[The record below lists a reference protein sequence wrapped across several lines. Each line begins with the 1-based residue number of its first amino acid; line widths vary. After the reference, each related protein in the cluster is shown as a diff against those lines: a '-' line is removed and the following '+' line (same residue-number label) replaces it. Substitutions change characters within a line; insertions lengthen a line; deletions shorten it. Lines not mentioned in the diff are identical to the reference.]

1 MRIPVQLKI
10 TGHNHGRS
18 QKISQGGSPKKVSHN
33 EKKPL
38 PHIVKKAPI
47 KRKRAPYGDSFIW
60 GANTYTCPPPP
71 CYAVRCLRGYVIIVN
86 MCANNVI
93 YSTSRIGA
101 HYVMCCAISNS
112 VLRNVRKLRIT
123 MQLSSRKRR
132 GFYSSFQGMFTK
144 CTDERFEI
152 RPKLVVIRRIKGR
165 VGCNYN
171 NKLRK
176 YGALGPI
183 TSIIIH
189 PLPEPPNISS
199 PPLPPKSNDQPRS
212 SGIVT
217 ASPNASMVSTK

>member
-1 MRIPVQLKI
+1 MNAPFLTIVLIWTSSLSIKI
-10 TGHNHGRS
+10 
-18 QKISQGGSPKKVSHN
+18 
-33 EKKPL
+33 
-38 PHIVKKAPI
+38 
-47 KRKRAPYGDSFIW
+47 Y
-60 GANTYTCPPPP
+60 Y
-71 CYAVRCLRGYVIIVN
+71 
-86 MCANNVI
+86 
-93 YSTSRIGA
+93 
-101 HYVMCCAISNS
+101 YVMCCAISNS

-165 VGCNYN
+165 EGSNYN

-199 PPLPPKSNDQPRS
+199 PPPPPPQSHDQSRS